1 VAIQPR
7 PLVAKPAAKPQP
19 WKPADATDEIRRM
32 AKSPTLKLTYREH
45 AKDQIK
51 ERDLVIGDVL
61 HALKNGF
68 VYADAQTTTK
78 NNLFKYLMESK
89 TPNSG
94 NRAIRVVLIP
104 DPERCWIK
112 VLTVMWVD
120 EK

>member
-1 VAIQPR
+1 MV
-7 PLVAKPAAKPQP
+7 VKPIVKPQP

-32 AKSPTLKLTYREH
+32 AKSQTLKLTYREH
-45 AKDQIK
+45 AIEQIT
-51 ERDLVIGDVL
+51 ERDLVVGDVL

-68 VYADAQTTTK
+68 VYSDAQTTTK

-94 NRAIRVVLIP
+94 NRAIRVVVIP
-104 DPERCWIK
+104 DQGRCWIK
-112 VLTVMWVD
+112 VLTIMWVD